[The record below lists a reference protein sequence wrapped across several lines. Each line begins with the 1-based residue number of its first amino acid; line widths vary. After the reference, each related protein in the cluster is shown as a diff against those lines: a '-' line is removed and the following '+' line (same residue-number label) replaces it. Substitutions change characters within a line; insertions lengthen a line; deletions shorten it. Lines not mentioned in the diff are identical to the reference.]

1 MGRADSHS
9 ARARFRRTARPL
21 PLLDLSEMDVSFMLE
36 WHVQD
41 FVAYR
46 TPEVTSRLADAR
58 IHVAFFVSIDLESLR
73 KPMCHTALSELDQI
87 KPQYVDMEL

>member
-1 MGRADSHS
+1 MGRADSNS

-46 TPEVTSRLADAR
+46 TSEVTSPLADAR

-73 KPMCHTALSELDQI
+73 KPMCHTALSKLDQI

>member
-1 MGRADSHS
+1 
-9 ARARFRRTARPL
+9 
-21 PLLDLSEMDVSFMLE
+21 MDVSFMLE

-46 TPEVTSRLADAR
+46 TPEVTSRLADAG
-58 IHVAFFVSIDLESLR
+58 IHVAFFVSIDLGSLR
-73 KPMCHTALSELDQI
+73 KPICHTALSKLDQI